1 MLLVGMCLL
10 KLGRSVDRSE
20 RGRSLGHSLGR
31 SLGRSLGHSLGH
43 LLALALALA
52 LSLAQKVHAGP
63 VRRSRRVAGEAAD
76 GAENA
81 GDVWNYEAA
90 EVVYNEEK
98 YSLRHVEGLS
108 SVGGG
113 GTPWVLF
120 QDGYDAKGNRLYD
133 KAAGMTCHQCRQKT
147 LGKRTSCSGCGSLHG
162 VFCGDCLWMRYG
174 EHVDEV
180 MEGGGAG
187 WVCPPCRDLCNCSFC
202 RSRKGWCPTG
212 TLYRR
217 VVAEG
222 WVVDLWLCLAV
233 SDDGDAVVHSL
244 TRSLACSGRQVQERC
259 AFSGHGVC

>member
-1 MLLVGMCLL
+1 M
-10 KLGRSVDRSE
+10 
-20 RGRSLGHSLGR
+20 
-31 SLGRSLGHSLGH
+31 
-43 LLALALALA
+43 
-52 LSLAQKVHAGP
+52 
-63 VRRSRRVAGEAAD
+63 AGESAG

-113 GTPWVLF
+113 GAPWVLF

-147 LGKRTSCSGCGSLHG
+147 LGKRTACSGCGSLHG

-222 WVVDLWLCLAV
+222 WVVDLCLCLCLAV
-233 SDDGDAVVHSL
+233 PDGDGAVVRSGRSL
-244 TRSLACSGRQVQERC
+244 TRLLTRLLTRVARYKSVAHFLVMEYVDEEDAAAVAKVEEMRREMGIVKEEEAKGGEERESKDE
-259 AFSGHGVC
+259 APQ